1 MDSSRWFEQD
11 SSICNGVQAVQT
23 FHLLAKLTLSQIS
36 LVWNKNHVY
45 LPYCLHSTLAEGHHP
60 TEAEESTAKA
70 ALFYA
75 FLFFCFSHFLIML
88 SCQTSWQCSQS
99 LTHFFLIHFLF
110 ARFEMCLGHLVNSES
125 GFISIGFSLSRGSTS
140 TDKSTGDQLTTHLQS
155 VFDRGMS
162 YHLVCAGNR
171 APKNGQRGRSLNSFR
186 ESRL

>member
-70 ALFYA
+70 ALFLCFFV
-75 FLFFCFSHFLIML
+75 FLFFPFPDHAY

-125 GFISIGFSLSRGSTS
+125 GFISIGFSLSRGSTPQQTS
-140 TDKSTGDQLTTHLQS
+140 RQVIS
-155 VFDRGMS
+155 
-162 YHLVCAGNR
+162 
-171 APKNGQRGRSLNSFR
+171 
-186 ESRL
+186 SRLISRVSSIVACLIILSVQATGHPKMGNGEGA